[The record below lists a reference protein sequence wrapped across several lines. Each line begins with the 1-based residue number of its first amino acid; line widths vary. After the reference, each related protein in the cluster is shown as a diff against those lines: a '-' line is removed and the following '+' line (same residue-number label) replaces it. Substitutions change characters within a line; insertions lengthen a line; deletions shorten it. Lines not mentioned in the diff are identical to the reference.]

1 MNSIFIVARK
11 EALQILHNRQTL
23 LSAVLIAVI
32 FGGVTIPAM
41 LASGPGPSVPG
52 IAGQTLGVYVVLLV
66 GVFLGYLFAGQA
78 FLREKQEG
86 TIETLLCSP
95 LSLRQIWLGKVLG
108 VTAPAYGITIAVAT
122 MIIAGTGILSGAPVV
137 PDAPVLG
144 YILLVVPVV
153 IAAAV
158 GLLGFVQLL
167 LGMRENQIINM
178 VVIFGLVF
186 SIGIAQELAGPSF
199 SVTWTVVGVLFAGS
213 IALLLGTSFLSRFL
227 DRERIVLTLP

>member
-1 MNSIFIVARK
+1 MNPILIVARK

-23 LSAVLIAVI
+23 LSAFLIAIV
-32 FGGVTIPAM
+32 FGGITIPAM
-41 LASGPGPSVPG
+41 LARPGPAVPG

-108 VTAPAYGITIAVAT
+108 VTAVAFGITIAVAS
-122 MIIAGTGILSGAPVV
+122 MIIVATGIISGVPTA
-137 PDAPVLG
+137 PDASVLG
-144 YILLVVPVV
+144 YIVLVVPVV

-178 VVIFGLVF
+178 IVIFGLVF
-186 SIGIAQELAGPSF
+186 SIGIAQEIAGPF
-199 SVTWTVVGVLFAGS
+199 FTITWTVVGVLFAGS
-213 IALLLGTSFLSRFL
+213 LALLLVTWFLSRFL